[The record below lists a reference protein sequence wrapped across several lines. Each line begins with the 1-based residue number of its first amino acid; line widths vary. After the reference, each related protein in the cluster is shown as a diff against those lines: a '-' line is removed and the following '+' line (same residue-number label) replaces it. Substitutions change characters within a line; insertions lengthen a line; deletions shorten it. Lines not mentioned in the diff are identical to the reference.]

1 MFNFFKKKL
10 KETYTYNDVGLVPAY
25 SELSSRS
32 EADPSVFGYN
42 LPIIASCMDTL
53 GKNLM
58 EELISDNIPFI
69 AHRSFKSADEQ
80 YTYFIPN
87 CTKTAPFYRYNN
99 IWFAVG
105 SVQKYKSWI
114 DKLYFGYGIR
124 HFCVDMAHGDSK
136 ACVDTIKYIK
146 SLRTKNDI
154 SKNELDLS
162 NAYFKSVGPATQEDE
177 THVIAGNVASVEG
190 FKRLQAAGADGVRV
204 GVASGSICSTSLQT
218 GMGVP
223 ILTNIMD
230 IAPHKGKTWLIADGG
245 ANHIGDIAKAIYFGA
260 DFVMMGK
267 MLAATDLAEG
277 KCYNAAKELL
287 DNSNIIDKWEKYF
300 ACVYPD
306 EFEERYTLA
315 ERLDWD
321 QQKQDNYYK
330 NMCKHNVV
338 KYKEYK
344 GMASR
349 DARKGLLSYA
359 SVEGRSGLIEYAGRT
374 KAFIHDMYLRLQA
387 SLSYG
392 GAKNWKEFRK
402 NVKAVK
408 RSQAG
413 ILAAKTHLDVLFD
426 K

>member
-1 MFNFFKKKL
+1 MFNFLKKKL

-32 EADPSVFGYN
+32 QANPAMFGYK

-53 GKNLM
+53 GRNLM
-58 EELISDNIPFI
+58 QELISQDIPFI
-69 AHRSFKSADEQ
+69 AHRSFRSAREQ
-80 YTYFIPN
+80 YEYFIPDF
-87 CTKTAPFYRYNN
+87 TKNLPFHRYNN

-105 SVQKYKSWI
+105 SVQKYKEWI
-114 DKLYFGYGIR
+114 DYLYFGAGIR
-124 HFCVDMAHGDSK
+124 RFCVDMAHGDSK
-136 ACVDTIKYIK
+136 ACVDTIRYIK
-146 SLRTKNDI
+146 SLRENNDI

-162 NAYFKSVGPATQEDE
+162 DKYFKSVKKETRADK
-177 THVIAGNVASVEG
+177 THVIAGNVASLEG
-190 FKRLQAAGADGVRV
+190 FKRLQKAGADGIRV

-277 KCYNAAKELL
+277 KCYNANKELL
-287 DNSNIIDKWEKYF
+287 EASDIVDKWEKYF
-300 ACVYPD
+300 SCVFPD
-306 EFEERYTLA
+306 VFNEHYALA
-315 ERLDWD
+315 ERLDWE
-321 QQKQDNYYK
+321 QQKSDNYYK
-330 NMCKHNVV
+330 ELCKRNVV

-349 DARKGLLSYA
+349 DARRGLLSYA
-359 SVEGRSGLIEYAGRT
+359 SVEGRSGLIEYSGKT
-374 KAFIHDMYLRLQA
+374 TDFINDTYLRLQA

-392 GAKNWKEFRK
+392 GAKNWEEFRK

>member
-25 SELSSRS
+25 SELTSRS
-32 EADPSVFGYN
+32 EANPMMFGYK

-53 GKNLM
+53 GRDLM
-58 EELISDNIPFI
+58 QELISQNIPFI
-69 AHRSFKSADEQ
+69 AHRSFKSAEEQ

-87 CTKTAPFYRYNN
+87 FTKTAPFNRYNN

-105 SVQKYKSWI
+105 SVQKYKEWI
-114 DKLYFGYGIR
+114 DYLYFNQGIR
-124 HFCVDMAHGDSK
+124 RFCVDMAHGDSK
-136 ACVDTIKYIK
+136 ACVDTIRYIK
-146 SLRTKNDI
+146 SLRSNNDV
-154 SKNELDLS
+154 SKMPLDLS
-162 NAYFKSVGPATQEDE
+162 SNYFKNIKQAERIDR

-190 FKRLQAAGADGVRV
+190 FKRLQNAGADGVRV
-204 GVASGSICSTSLQT
+204 GVASGSICSTSLET

-245 ANHIGDIAKAIYFGA
+245 ANHIGDIAKAVYFGA

-277 KCYNAAKELL
+277 RCYNSEREIL
-287 DNSNIIDKWEKYF
+287 DTSNIIDKWEKYF

-306 EFEERYTLA
+306 QFEESYALA
-315 ERLDWD
+315 ERLDWE
-321 QQKQDNYYK
+321 QKRSDNYYK
-330 NMCKHNVV
+330 NLCKRNIV

-349 DARKGLLSYA
+349 DARRGLLSYA
-359 SVEGRSGLIEYAGRT
+359 SVEGRSGLIEYSGRT
-374 KAFIHDMYLRLQA
+374 ESFINDTYLRLQA

-392 GAKNWKEFRK
+392 GAKNWEEFRK
-402 NVKAVK
+402 KVKAVK

-413 ILAAKTHLDVLFD
+413 ILAAKTHLDILFD